1 MNKEKSQKKQYNDVN
16 GILLLNK
23 SAGVS
28 SNQSLQK
35 VKRIYNA
42 KKAGHTGSL
51 DVPATGLLPICF
63 GEATKVSEYLLS
75 SDKKYF
81 ARCRLGET
89 TTTGDAEGLSL
100 IHI

>member
-42 KKAGHTGSL
+42 
-51 DVPATGLLPICF
+51 
-63 GEATKVSEYLLS
+63 
-75 SDKKYF
+75 
-81 ARCRLGET
+81 
-89 TTTGDAEGLSL
+89 
-100 IHI
+100 